1 MKFGLNI
8 QFTYSNKI
16 AQSHHKAMLMDGIDP
31 QVNKGRF
38 RFKPISAFV
47 YIFTLHQ
54 SERFKFENI
63 NKRSE
68 KILSHSKASV
78 SYNIY
83 FFCLKPKGYIKT
95 GIYLKFC
102 RGTFCNSI
110 QNAKYRCFNLCHDRA
125 LLR

>member
-1 MKFGLNI
+1 MCENMKFRSFAYFEFHIFKYLCI
-8 QFTYSNKI
+8 RY
-16 AQSHHKAMLMDGIDP
+16 LD
-31 QVNKGRF
+31 NKGRF

-102 RGTFCNSI
+102 RGTFCNST

>member
-1 MKFGLNI
+1 MLHSPPLSDYYDFRFI
-8 QFTYSNKI
+8 INKC
-16 AQSHHKAMLMDGIDP
+16 
-31 QVNKGRF
+31 QVSITIEINKGRF

-63 NKRSE
+63 NKRSK

-95 GIYLKFC
+95 GIYLEFC
-102 RGTFCNSI
+102 RGTFCNST